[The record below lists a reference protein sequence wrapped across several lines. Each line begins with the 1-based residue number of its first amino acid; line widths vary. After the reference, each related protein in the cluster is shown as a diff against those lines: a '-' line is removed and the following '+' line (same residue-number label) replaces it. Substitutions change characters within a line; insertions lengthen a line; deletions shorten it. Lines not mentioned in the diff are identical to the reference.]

1 MPGFIADLSISDLQ
15 RATRLAAEKHLEL
28 QGQGYHPR
36 LIEGGI
42 TRAWGMADF
51 HTRALSPGLRGP
63 AFVEW
68 LQVELVGVSDWIDKQ
83 VAGYAR

>member
-1 MPGFIADLSISDLQ
+1 MPGFVDVPISDLA
-15 RATRLAAEKHLEL
+15 RATRLAAEKRLEL
-28 QGQGYHPR
+28 ESRGYHPR

-42 TRAWGMADF
+42 ARAWGMADF
-51 HTRALSPGLRGP
+51 HTQALSAGLRGP

-68 LQVELVGVSDWIDKQ
+68 LISELAGVQDWIDKA